1 MLLGLHSPFAGAVRA
16 RRNCRTAVVG
26 GVFGDLPKLLMHS
39 PVPGTK
45 VQKTGRSEISLSQS
59 GTPSNPFRVCTFNV
73 LVSWH

>member
-1 MLLGLHSPFAGAVRA
+1 
-16 RRNCRTAVVG
+16 
-26 GVFGDLPKLLMHS
+26 MHS

-59 GTPSNPFRVCTFNV
+59 GTPSKHPFRVCTFNV